1 MMSVMMTSS
10 ELSEHLSGLSLNQT
24 EAAQLLGISART
36 VRRWVEGEEIP
47 GPAEAAL
54 RAWRRLA
61 ERNLPW
67 RPDSVSIVEDD
78 QEQIARHRQHA
89 MDLDSLL
96 RRVEERG

>member
-1 MMSVMMTSS
+1 MTSL
-10 ELSEHLSGLSLNQT
+10 ELTEHLSRLGLNQT
-24 EAAQLLGISART
+24 EVAQLLGISART

-54 RAWRRLA
+54 RAWRRLS

-78 QEQIARHRQHA
+78 QEQIFRHRQLA
-89 MDLDSLL
+89 LDLSNT
-96 RRVEERG
+96 